1 MTPTIQELREKTQ
14 AKREDFI
21 YQWMDW
27 LAYYPAQLL
36 INLPITANQ
45 ITIAWIIGEIIAALF
60 LLTGNYITMVIAVLA
75 FQILFILDCT
85 DGIIAR
91 YRKEFSLNGV
101 YLDYLGHYICNPLLL
116 ICYGIGVSIAQD
128 NLLFVLAGLIAALTF
143 LLNKAISI
151 NPAWYSN
158 PEQRTKVEATL
169 KKSILKNQTG
179 ILYAIFAF
187 MRLEYFFN
195 FMFWGTLLGYAHIVI
210 LIYALFFTLELLRK
224 IVTQFLHNYRAEAK

>member
-1 MTPTIQELREKTQ
+1 
-14 AKREDFI
+14 
-21 YQWMDW
+21 
-27 LAYYPAQLL
+27 
-36 INLPITANQ
+36 
-45 ITIAWIIGEIIAALF
+45 
-60 LLTGNYITMVIAVLA
+60 
-75 FQILFILDCT
+75 
-85 DGIIAR
+85 
-91 YRKEFSLNGV
+91 
-101 YLDYLGHYICNPLLL
+101 LLL

-224 IVTQFLHNYRAEAK
+224 IVTQFLHNYRAETK